1 MFVIEVRRSKMIQL
15 PSGFRLLSEAE
26 AEAAD
31 GLWKRDDGNLSEA
44 H

>member
-1 MFVIEVRRSKMIQL
+1 MLVIEVRRSKMIQL

-26 AEAAD
+26 AAD